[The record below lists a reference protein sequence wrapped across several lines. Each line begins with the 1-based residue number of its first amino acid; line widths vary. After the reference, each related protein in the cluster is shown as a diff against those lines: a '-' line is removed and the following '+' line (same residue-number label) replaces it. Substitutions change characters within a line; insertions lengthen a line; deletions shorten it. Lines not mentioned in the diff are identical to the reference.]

1 VVTIRL
7 RPRTAVLVTILALSV
22 TAASTATAQSARDS
36 AGIRIVS
43 SDAPRWSGRTALRL
57 GAAPSLLIP
66 APPRTDQGPRKFEDL
81 IELADG
87 TVVVAEASGDSARI
101 YDRTGRFLRTLAP
114 AGQGYPELRRI
125 QNLFRTPGDTIGARI
140 SGAIVLFTP
149 EGAEVGRI
157 AGPPPQMRS
166 PRPLP
171 IALFPGRR
179 RMMITPSFPSPAAP
193 GTRILLAYPI
203 SLVDSLNHP
212 VQELG
217 ALPITTVAMED
228 QPRQIWFAP
237 TAAYTADSASFYYGY
252 PAEYSISRYDGEGRL
267 THIIRRRWEPIAV
280 TAADREDYVR
290 EWGKNWIRSTGAE
303 AEREYAEL
311 RGDPYWETV
320 PAFAQLIIDAVGRLW
335 VRRAHLPDAAS
346 NGEFYTV
353 PLVPSVWS
361 VFDREGRWLCD
372 VTMPARFHPK
382 VIGRDHVTGLGRD
395 STGAHTVVRYP
406 LQGGGR

>member
-1 VVTIRL
+1 VTLWPRPL
-7 RPRTAVLVTILALSV
+7 RTVFAIASALSASMV
-22 TAASTATAQSARDS
+22 ARSTAQVTRDS
-36 AGIRIVS
+36 AGIRLVTS
-43 SDAPRWSGRTALRL
+43 ASPRWSGRTALRL

-87 TVVVAEASGDSARI
+87 TVVVAQASGDSARI
-101 YDRTGRFLRTLAP
+101 YDPSGQFLRTFAP
-114 AGQGYPELRRI
+114 AGPGSPELRRI
-125 QNLFRTPGDTIGARI
+125 QNLFRTPGDTIAARI
-140 SGAIVLFTP
+140 LGAIVLFSP
-149 EGAEVGRI
+149 GGDEVGRI
-157 AGPPPQMRS
+157 AGPPPRMRS

-179 RMMITPSFPSPAAP
+179 RMMITPSFPSQAAP
-193 GTRILLAYPI
+193 GTRILLAYPVT
-203 SLVDSLNHP
+203 LVDSLNRP

-217 ALPITTVAMED
+217 ALPVTTMAMED
-228 QPRQIWFAP
+228 RPQQIWFAP

-252 PAEYSISRYDGEGRL
+252 PAEYSISRYDAQGRL
-267 THIIRRRWEPIAV
+267 THIIRRRWEPVAV

-303 AEREYAEL
+303 AEREYADL
-311 RGDPYWETV
+311 RDDPYWETV
-320 PAFAQLIIDAVGRLW
+320 PAFSQLIVDAVGRLW
-335 VRRAHLPDAAS
+335 VREPHLPDAGN

-382 VIGRDHVTGLGRD
+382 VIGRDHVTGVGRD
-395 STGAHTVVRYP
+395 STGAHTVARYP
-406 LQGGGR
+406 LHGGGR

>member
-1 VVTIRL
+1 VTLWPSPRL
-7 RPRTAVLVTILALSV
+7 GGVAIVCALS
-22 TAASTATAQSARDS
+22 ASTVGRSNAQVTRDS
-36 AGIRIVS
+36 AGIRIVT
-43 SDAPRWSGRTALRL
+43 SDSPRWSGRTALRL
-57 GAAPSLLIP
+57 GTAPSLLIP
-66 APPRTDQGPRKFEDL
+66 APPRTDRGPRKFEDL

-101 YDRTGRFLRTLAP
+101 YDPSGRLLRTFAP

-125 QNLFRTPGDTIGARI
+125 QNLFRTPGDTIAARI
-140 SGAIVLFTP
+140 SGAIVLFSP
-149 EGAEVGRI
+149 GGDEVVRI
-157 AGPPPQMRS
+157 AGAPPQMRS

-179 RMMITPSFPSPAAP
+179 RMTVTPSFPSAAAS

-203 SLVDSLNHP
+203 ALVDSLNQP

-217 ALPITTVAMED
+217 ALPMTTVAVED

-252 PAEYSISRYDGEGRL
+252 PAEYSISRYDTEGRL
-267 THIIRRRWEPIAV
+267 THIIRRRWEPVAV

-290 EWGKNWIRSTGAE
+290 EWGKYWIRSTGAE
-303 AEREYAEL
+303 AEREYADL
-311 RGDPYWETV
+311 RDDPYWETV
-320 PAFAQLIIDAVGRLW
+320 PAFSQLIVDAVGRLW
-335 VRRAHLPDAAS
+335 VREAHLPDAA
-346 NGEFYTV
+346 NDGEFYTV

-382 VIGRDHVTGLGRD
+382 VIGRDHVTGVGRD
-395 STGAHTVVRYP
+395 STGAHTVARYP
-406 LQGGGR
+406 LHGGGR